1 MGNRK
6 IKIYPDKLDNILEI
20 IDETNMSVRNVFK
33 TETTRDVTRNKRKRK
48 WCSPDRSTEKKLP
61 LFYVC
66 FFAPSRQS
74 KKFRGHVRD
83 TQLSN

>member
-33 TETTRDVTRNKRKRK
+33 TETN
-48 WCSPDRSTEKKLP
+48 
-61 LFYVC
+61 
-66 FFAPSRQS
+66 
-74 KKFRGHVRD
+74 D
-83 TQLSN
+83 T